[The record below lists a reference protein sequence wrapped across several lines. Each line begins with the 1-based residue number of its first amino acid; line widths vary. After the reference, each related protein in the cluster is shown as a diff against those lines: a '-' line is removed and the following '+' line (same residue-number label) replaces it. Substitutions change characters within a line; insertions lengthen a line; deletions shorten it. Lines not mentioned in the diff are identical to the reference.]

1 MHTLKHMHTLKVM
14 HSAQASHLAF
24 CMPKIVFCVL
34 CRIWRRAQAWE
45 AAKTSCP
52 SRTSARRQNLLQRLV
67 SLSVERCSRLC
78 TRQSTTSG
86 SVTTWKQV
94 KKTQNC
100 LEGEWNMVEAC
111 ATRHLVR
118 HTVKATAGGSKCA
131 GKPGPLHD
139 LTNDPHWLNT
149 HCSMYKAAIITS
161 LPYCNCVSTHY
172 ILDVCSLVPAGSP
185 SVQLICTTHLLSSS
199 VQLICTSMYC
209 CVLSTSAV
217 L

>member
-1 MHTLKHMHTLKVM
+1 VTLLHIDVHILTVM
-14 HSAQASHLAF
+14 YSAQASHQHF
-24 CMPKIVFCVL
+24 GTPKLMFCVL

-52 SRTSARRQNLLQRLV
+52 SRTSARRQNLPRRLV
-67 SLSVERCSRLC
+67 SLYAEPCSRLC
-78 TRQSTTSG
+78 TPQLTTSG

-100 LEGEWNMVEAC
+100 HEGRWNMVKAY

-118 HTVKATAGGSKCA
+118 HTVKATAGASKCA

-149 HCSMYKAAIITS
+149 HGFMYKAAILVYTIITS
-161 LPYCNCVSTHY
+161 LPSCNCANTHY
-172 ILDVCSLVPAGSP
+172 
-185 SVQLICTTHLLSSS
+185 
-199 VQLICTSMYC
+199 
-209 CVLSTSAV
+209 VLE
-217 L
+217 